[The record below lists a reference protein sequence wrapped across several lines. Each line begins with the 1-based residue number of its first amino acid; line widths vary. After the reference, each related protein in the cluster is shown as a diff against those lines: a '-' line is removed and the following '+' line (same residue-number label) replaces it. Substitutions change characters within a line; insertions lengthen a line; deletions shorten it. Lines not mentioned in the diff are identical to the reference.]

1 MSDTNSIKLIEKFPF
16 SMKALFMGAYILPTL
31 AFGPFL
37 VFIHALSMA
46 DLLRIIFT
54 PICLIGLVVF
64 NVVLPICVYV
74 YYENSICKYDGSQAS
89 VQITNRRAK
98 HFEDLSIIGANIN
111 GIALFTFMLIACR
124 LHGIE
129 YQVLVFL
136 LAAEGSTWLFALISY
151 IPFLE
156 YFEKHIHNLPMKS
169 EYITLSVL
177 MRNANITGFSFLGVI
192 CYVLAPMFC
201 TANATMDAL
210 PLFLTRVLPVLIIG
224 SATAIFDSYLFVSN
238 MQKRILAITKF
249 SSYLSKNDYT
259 QTSLVVTSR
268 DDFGVLMTDLNQFYN
283 VMRRLLRTI
292 INTVAVST
300 DSAGNLAD
308 GVSETSSSIT
318 QIVANIESV
327 KSKIVN
333 QSAGVEEAQA
343 TVKSMVDYINDLDKN
358 IDREKVS
365 IDSSSTAVEEMV
377 ANIRSVTNT
386 LKASGAAAQKL
397 SNASDNGR
405 AAMEQAVDRARDVL
419 ERSEGLLEA
428 SNIIQ
433 SIADQTNLLAMN
445 AAIEAAHAGEA
456 GKGFSVVSDEIRKLA
471 EQSNEQGKT
480 ISEQLQELQ
489 ESIQQVSN
497 GTTQVKNQ
505 FDTIFSLADDVT
517 EQNRT
522 AMSAMQEQSAGSSQV
537 LEAMTEIKST
547 IELVAKGSAELT
559 NGGRQIAEEM
569 TALAGLTEEINGAMS
584 EMSGGAQSII
594 HSVQS
599 VDSATATNRDN
610 VQKLSAEINTFTVNR

>member
-156 YFEKHIHNLPMKS
+156 SFEKHIHNLPMKS

>member
-1 MSDTNSIKLIEKFPF
+1 
-16 SMKALFMGAYILPTL
+16 MKVLFAGTYILPTL

-54 PICLIGLVVF
+54 PICLVGLVVC
-64 NVVLPICVYV
+64 NVIVPVIMYV
-74 YYENSICKYDGSQAS
+74 YYESNICKYDGSQAS
-89 VQITNRRAK
+89 VRITNRRAK
-98 HFEDLSIIGANIN
+98 HFENISIIGANIH
-111 GIALFTFMLIACR
+111 GLIMFTLLLMACR
-124 LHGIE
+124 LHAIE
-129 YQVLVFL
+129 HQPLVLL
-136 LAAEGSTWLFALISY
+136 LAAQGGLWLFSLISY

-156 YFEKHIHNLPMKS
+156 HFEQHIHNLPMKS

-177 MRNANITGFSFLGVI
+177 VRNADITGFSFLGVVF
-192 CYVLAPMFC
+192 YVLAPMFC
-201 TANATMDAL
+201 TANATLDAL

-224 SATAIFDSYLFVSN
+224 SAAAILDSYLFISN
-238 MQKRILAITKF
+238 MQKRILVMTRF
-249 SSYLSKNDYT
+249 SSYLAKNDYT
-259 QTSLVVTSR
+259 QRSLVVTSR

-283 VMRRLLRTI
+283 VMRRLLRAI
-292 INTVAVST
+292 MSTVAVST
-300 DSAGNLAD
+300 DSAGSLAD
-308 GVSETSSSIT
+308 GMSETSSSIM

-327 KSKIVN
+327 KSRIVN
-333 QSAGVEEAQA
+333 QAAGVEEAQA
-343 TVKSMVDYINDLDKN
+343 TVKSMVDYIDDLDKN

-377 ANIRSVTNT
+377 ANIRSVTDT

-397 SNASDNGR
+397 SNASDDGR
-405 AAMEQAVDRARDVL
+405 AAIEQAVDRARDVL

-517 EQNRT
+517 AQNRSV
-522 AMSAMQEQSAGSSQV
+522 MSAMQEQSVGSSQV
-537 LEAMTEIKST
+537 LESMSEIKSM
-547 IELVAKGSAELT
+547 IDLVAKGSAELT
-559 NGGRQIAEEM
+559 NGGKQIAEEM
-569 TALAGLTEEINGAMS
+569 TSLANLTEEINGAMN
-584 EMSGGAQSII
+584 EMANGAQSII

-599 VDSATATNRDN
+599 ADTATVTNRDN
-610 VQKLSAEINTFTVNR
+610 VQKLSDEINTFTVNR